1 MTANKPKPTLKEWV
15 QYSEYSNAFS
25 NITERQ
31 RALFNAYLKDKMTNK
46 EINEG
51 INAYIFNT
59 DAALRP
65 ARQPLS
71 SIFIRAGFIKRT
83 LGTRVAAGY
92 LRNRSVSIET
102 ALYLLARKR

>member
-1 MTANKPKPTLKEWV
+1 MTANKPTLQEWM
-15 QYSEYSNAFS
+15 QYSDSIAKP
-25 NITERQ
+25 
-31 RALFNAYLKDKMTNK
+31 RADLYVLCNKYLDEK
-46 EINEG
+46 

-71 SIFIRAGFIKRT
+71 LVFIRAGFIKRT

-92 LRNRSVSIET
+92 LRNKKVSIET
-102 ALYLLARKR
+102 ALYLLTRKGI

>member
-1 MTANKPKPTLKEWV
+1 MNP
-15 QYSEYSNAFS
+15 
-25 NITERQ
+25 
-31 RALFNAYLKDKMTNK
+31 
-46 EINEG
+46 
-51 INAYIFNT
+51 YIFDT

-71 SIFIRAGFIKRT
+71 LVFIRAGFIKRT

-102 ALYLLARKR
+102 ALYLLVRKK

>member
-1 MTANKPKPTLKEWV
+1 MTANKPTLQEWM
-15 QYSEYSNAFS
+15 QYSDSIA
-25 NITERQ
+25 NITESQ
-31 RALFNAYLKDKMTNK
+31 SVLFNKYLDEK
-46 EINEG
+46 

-71 SIFIRAGFIKRT
+71 LVFIRAGFIKRT

-102 ALYLLARKR
+102 ALYLLTRKGN

>member
-1 MTANKPKPTLKEWV
+1 MNP
-15 QYSEYSNAFS
+15 
-25 NITERQ
+25 
-31 RALFNAYLKDKMTNK
+31 
-46 EINEG
+46 
-51 INAYIFNT
+51 YIFNT

-71 SIFIRAGFIKRT
+71 LVFIRSQFLRRT

>member
-1 MTANKPKPTLKEWV
+1 MTADNIRKILTEYIHNK
-15 QYSEYSNAFS
+15 
-25 NITERQ
+25 
-31 RALFNAYLKDKMTNK
+31 KMDEK
-46 EINEG
+46 

-65 ARQPLS
+65 ARQPLTN
-71 SIFIRAGFIKRT
+71 IFIRAGFIKRT

-102 ALYLLARKR
+102 ALYLLTRKGN